1 MQTYVLNFVGNVE
14 YTGEWSRGATADA
27 YCTPATNWFM
37 VVGVPI
43 IVLISLVFTM
53 CVVHTVWK
61 YYTDKL
67 QFFGE
72 IGKELDAKLVIQ
84 ADGMHDA
91 GAANVSSA
99 GEFEMETISRGG
111 TGSRRGGDGNSGSSG
126 SGSPRKGD
134 GGGGTSG
141 DSKDSDDSD
150 TLLLDDANNQDQYTS
165 QRSNMQNRQKSESE
179 SAASS
184 YLTSGCDSL
193 LSRGISG
200 GSTGSQML
208 PQLLFNKQCSVTGSS
223 GEPQLGSTCSGY
235 VSMTRTESDGSSS
248 NNSSN
253 LSNQLPNLPPAMS
266 SLTVGGGAATRS
278 GTRNSSG
285 PNRPVSAGPTLPTV
299 TSSSL
304 LSALQSAVAS
314 SNGSSIDNL
323 PVNTTTTSY
332 GIESN
337 YNPSSIAPLS
347 GAYQNDHRVSPHRIP
362 PTSGV
367 QLQA

>member
-1 MQTYVLNFVGNVE
+1 ME
-14 YTGEWSRGATADA
+14 YTGEWSRASTADA

-43 IVLISLVFTM
+43 IVLISLVFGM
-53 CVVHTVWK
+53 CFVHMVWK

-84 ADGMHDA
+84 ADGLHDS

-99 GEFEMETISRGG
+99 GEFEMEAISRGG
-111 TGSRRGGDGNSGSSG
+111 TGSRRGGNGNSGSSG
-126 SGSPRKGD
+126 SSSPRKGD
-134 GGGGTSG
+134 GGGAASG

-165 QRSNMQNRQKSESE
+165 ERSNKQNRQKSESE

-208 PQLLFNKQCSVTGSS
+208 PQLLFNKQSSVTGSS

-253 LSNQLPNLPPAMS
+253 LSNQQQPLPPMS
-266 SLTVGGGAATRS
+266 SLTVGDATATRS
-278 GTRNSSG
+278 GARHSSG

-304 LSALQSAVAS
+304 LSALQSVASS
-314 SNGSSIDNL
+314 SNGSSIDSL
-323 PVNTTTTSY
+323 PVNTSH
-332 GIESN
+332 GIEN
-337 YNPSSIAPLS
+337 YHNPSSIAPLS
-347 GAYQNDHRVSPHRIP
+347 GAYQNDHRVPPLRIP
-362 PTSGV
+362 QLSGI